1 MASRFAIVKED
12 TILAA
17 NETVVPRMPQNLSC
31 RCLLVGRTLFS
42 YFYLIFFSPSGSHER
57 RRMCSFGGWRDAMI
71 GYASAFKG
79 YPSEDIC
86 ILLFIQN
93 ISLCL
98 AGFKPRLIFHNQL
111 ALTKFGRSVDY
122 TIIDVTLR
130 SMIVYCH
137 IQSLTSR
144 KTVARE
150 LRCFCVS
157 AELRKWWRSLVK
169 EHKIAG
175 FLYLR

>member
-1 MASRFAIVKED
+1 MRNILGYSLFCRTGVNMASRFAIVKED

-17 NETVVPRMPQNLSC
+17 NETVVQRMPPNFDC

-42 YFYLIFFSPSGSHER
+42 YFYLLIFSPSGSHER
-57 RRMCSFGGWRDAMI
+57 RRMCSFGRRRDAMI

-93 ISLCL
+93 ISLFL

-122 TIIDVTLR
+122 TITDVTLR
-130 SMIVYCH
+130 LMIVYCH
-137 IQSLTSR
+137 IKSLTSR
-144 KTVARE
+144 KTGAR
-150 LRCFCVS
+150 
-157 AELRKWWRSLVK
+157 
-169 EHKIAG
+169 
-175 FLYLR
+175 